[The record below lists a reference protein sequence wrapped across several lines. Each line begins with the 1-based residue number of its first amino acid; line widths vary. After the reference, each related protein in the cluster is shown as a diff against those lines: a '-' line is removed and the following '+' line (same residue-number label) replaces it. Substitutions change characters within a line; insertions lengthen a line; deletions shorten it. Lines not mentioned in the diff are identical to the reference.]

1 MTRDTGDDIQS
12 SRQTATTENYNDNN
26 SPGPHLACSL
36 GLQVRSAVLALLVRG
51 GVGAGQQEVRDV
63 SCIVTQLSYSS
74 LTGQSQHS
82 HISLI
87 SLLHL
92 SHISLTSLSYLSHIA
107 LTALQSSL
115 TSLLHLS
122 HSPSQLSQIS
132 FTSLSQPFTAL
143 SHLFYSSL
151 TALSHY

>member
-63 SCIVTQLSYSS
+63 SCIVTQLSYRSITALS
-74 LTGQSQHS
+74 N
-82 HISLI
+82 
-87 SLLHL
+87 L

>member
-51 GVGAGQQEVRDV
+51 GVRAGQQEVRDV

-74 LTGQSQHS
+74 LTALSA
-82 HISLI
+82 
-87 SLLHL
+87 LLQVNHRLSHL
-92 SHISLTSLSYLSHIA
+92 SHISLT
-107 LTALQSSL
+107 
-115 TSLLHLS
+115 
-122 HSPSQLSQIS
+122 
-132 FTSLSQPFTAL
+132 
-143 SHLFYSSL
+143 
-151 TALSHY
+151 ALSHY